1 MLSCHG
7 FLASMCVPNRLNV
20 GEFTFCSRTFIRDYA
35 FYAFVVD
42 GFVGFI
48 STPSVSPAW
57 EEASLTADTDSS
69 FLNFLWW

>member
-7 FLASMCVPNRLNV
+7 ASLLACALPTDLTLASLRFVLARLSGTN
-20 GEFTFCSRTFIRDYA
+20 A

-48 STPSVSPAW
+48 STPCPPLGKKPLLL
-57 EEASLTADTDSS
+57 LTRQ
-69 FLNFLWW
+69 

>member
-20 GEFTFCSRTFIRDYA
+20 GKFTFCSRTFIRDYA

-48 STPSVSPAW
+48 STPCPPLGKKPLLLLTLTV
-57 EEASLTADTDSS
+57 AS
-69 FLNFLWW
+69 